1 MLTERRGLAIG
12 RIVVVLGILLLGISC
27 ASTPKVDW
35 DSRVGS
41 YTFDQAVLEL
51 GPPERAS
58 DLSDGTKVAEWFLKR
73 GSSMS
78 FGVGTGFYG
87 SSSSVGVGQSVS
99 SGPSG
104 QFMRLTF
111 DSGGVLTRWEKIWR

>member
-1 MLTERRGLAIG
+1 MAK
-12 RIVVVLGILLLGISC
+12 VVAVLGMLLLGISC
-27 ASTPKVDW
+27 ASTPRVDW

-41 YTFDQAVLEL
+41 YTFDQAVLEM
-51 GPPERAS
+51 GPPERAT

-87 SSSSVGVGQSVS
+87 GSSSVGVGQSVS

-104 QFMRLTF
+104 QFLRLTF
-111 DSGGVLTRWEKIWR
+111 DTGGVLARWEKIRR